1 MKKPTVRYAVTFIVA
16 SGVLACLLYSG
27 ACFSRRSEGG
37 ISLSQLWES
46 ERSQSQQV
54 RQTSV
59 AANNESRPDMLRYKA
74 ARDGINRYVLFEKA
88 FPADLSDVKKKGYLF
103 FDFAGIEVTDWS
115 TPEEHLRVGFQF
127 YPSIYAEEILQTY
140 HDFALPGSAKAQ
152 QMMEAQRARVISAM
166 EYVPYN
172 FEGITE
178 EMIRNGEYPV
188 REYDALSR
196 YAADER
202 EMKQLLWA
210 RELCLELAVI
220 GMRWLNN
227 HSPFAPDAQSML
239 SEIEPTLPDA
249 WIMPM
254 TGERVTL
261 VDAYDGVN
269 PAYEVSED
277 CRTFTVTVPL
287 LGAGSLEVSEAVRS
301 VYVQGF
307 RPGDC
312 FQIMRSFNPMLNKG
326 FSY

>member
-1 MKKPTVRYAVTFIVA
+1 MRKPIVRYAVTFIVA
-16 SGVLACLLYSG
+16 SGVLVSLLYSG
-27 ACFSRRSEGG
+27 ACLSRRSEGG

-46 ERSQSQQV
+46 ERSQSQPAHQA
-54 RQTSV
+54 S
-59 AANNESRPDMLRYKA
+59 AAALDQSRPDMLRYRA
-74 ARDGINRYVLFEKA
+74 SRDAIRRYVLFEKTY
-88 FPADLSDVKKKGYLF
+88 PASLNEVKDKGYLF
-103 FDFAGIEVTDWS
+103 FDFAGVEVTDWS
-115 TPEEHLRVGFQF
+115 TSEGYLRVGFQF
-127 YPSIYAEEILQTY
+127 YPSVYTEELWQTY
-140 HDFALPGSAKAQ
+140 HNFAIPGSVKAQ
-152 QMMEAQRARVISAM
+152 QMMEVQRARVISAM
-166 EYVPYN
+166 DDVPYN

-202 EMKQLLWA
+202 DLKQLLWA

-220 GMRWLNN
+220 ATRWLNR
-227 HSPFAPDAQSML
+227 HELFAPDAKSLL
-239 SEIEPTLPDA
+239 SEIEPTVPEG
-249 WIMPM
+249 WIMPI

-269 PAYEVSED
+269 PSYEVAED
-277 CRTFTVTVPL
+277 WQTFTVTVPL
-287 LGAGSLEVSEAVRS
+287 LGAGSREVSEAVRS